1 MKNIKQIITLALCC
15 VASILSGQEQVE
27 LFTVPLSEP
36 GSKGKLE
43 LGQIKG
49 SITVV
54 GYDGNEIIVKAT
66 LEARKSRNTDAG
78 KGMKRIE
85 NSSLSISA
93 EERNNVVQI
102 INEQYNR
109 KTDLEIKVPM
119 NFDLRLSTVNK
130 GDIIVDGVKGE
141 MEISNVNGGITLKN
155 IIGSASADTTNGD
168 ISVVFDDITANTS
181 MAFSSFNGDI
191 DITFPKSL
199 KANVKMRSDTGEIF
213 TDFDMAVDDKKM
225 TVETSGNSNTR
236 KISLEQW
243 VKGKIN
249 GGGAEMLFKTWQ
261 GDIMIRSN

>member
-1 MKNIKQIITLALCC
+1 MKNIKQIIIAFVCC
-15 VASILSGQEQVE
+15 IVSVAHAQEQVE

-36 GSKGKLE
+36 GNKGKLE

-49 SITVV
+49 SISVV

-66 LEARKSRNTDAG
+66 LEERKTRNSDAG
-78 KGMKRIE
+78 KGMKRIA

-102 INEQYNR
+102 INEQHNR
-109 KTDLEIKVPM
+109 KTDLEIKVPK

-130 GDIIVDGVKGE
+130 GDIIVEGVQGE
-141 MEISNVNGGITLKN
+141 MEISNVNGEITLKD
-155 IIGSASADTTNGD
+155 ISGSASADTTNGD
-168 ISVVFDDITANTS
+168 IKVVFNSITENTS
-181 MAFSSFNGDI
+181 MAFSSFQGDI
-191 DITFPKSL
+191 DITFPESL
-199 KANVKMRSDTGEIF
+199 KANVKMRSDMGEIF
-213 TDFDMAVDDKKM
+213 TDFDMAIEDKKL
-225 TVETSGNSNTR
+225 TVETNSNSDTR